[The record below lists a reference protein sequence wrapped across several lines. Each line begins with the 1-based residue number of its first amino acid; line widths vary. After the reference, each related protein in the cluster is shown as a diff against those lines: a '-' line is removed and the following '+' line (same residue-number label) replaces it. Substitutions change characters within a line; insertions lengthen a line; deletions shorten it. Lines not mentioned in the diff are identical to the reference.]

1 MSFRLK
7 AASLVAVVISAVATF
22 VATDPSFASDTADS
36 AETIAIFSRA
46 LTATDAASASS
57 AATDQTP
64 VSIVHNADGTVTVT
78 PRTPSTSASLDELV
92 QAQVVPAELDPELKC
107 LARSEEHTS
116 ELQSLMRIS
125 YAVFCL

>member
-22 VATDPSFASDTADS
+22 VATAPSFASDTTDS

-64 VSIVHNADGTVTVT
+64 VPIVHNADGTVTLP
-78 PRTPSTSASLDELV
+78 PRPPSTSASLDELV
-92 QAQVVPAELDPELKC
+92 PATLVPETEQAA
-107 LARSEEHTS
+107 
-116 ELQSLMRIS
+116 
-125 YAVFCL
+125 

>member
-22 VATDPSFASDTADS
+22 VATDPSFASGTADS
-36 AETIAIFSRA
+36 AATIAISSRA

-92 QAQVVPAELDPELKC
+92 QAPVVPAELAPELDRKSTR
-107 LARSEEHTS
+107 LNSSH
-116 ELQSLMRIS
+116 
-125 YAVFCL
+125 